1 MTIHVRVRAESS
13 PGEKRVAATPD
24 SVKKLLAAGATVEVE
39 SGAGLGSLI
48 TDAAYEAAGARIV
61 DRDQAR
67 SPGILFHVRPLTP
80 GEIAALPAGT
90 VTIGTLDAFQNPAA
104 VAAARDANV
113 TSFALDLLPRISRA
127 QSMDVLS
134 SQALLAG
141 YRLVT
146 LAADAFGRMF
156 GMTMTAA
163 GTLAPARVLVLGAG
177 VAGLQAI
184 ATAKRLG
191 GVVSANDVRAAS
203 ADEVRSVGG
212 TFIDL
217 DLGTAEAG
225 GGYAKEL
232 AEDRARRQQEL
243 LAPHIAASDI
253 VITTAA
259 VPGRTAPRL
268 VTADM
273 VAAMKPGSVL
283 VDLAAESGGNIEG
296 SVPGERR
303 SLPVAGGAV
312 TLIGARDIQSDLAPD
327 ASKLYAMNCANFAA
341 LIVKGGELVLD
352 FDDELLSGSVVARDG
367 AIVTER
373 VAATVEVGLASA
385 SRGSGAEPQ
394 KEPASAGR
402 GSGAEP
408 QKEPASASRG
418 SGAEPQKEPA

>member
-1 MTIHVRVRAESS
+1 MRGGLRQSCGSGSEDAVTIHVRVRAERS

-39 SGAGLGSLI
+39 SGAGSGSLI
-48 TDAAYEAAGARIV
+48 TDAAYVAAGANIV
-61 DRDQAR
+61 ARDHPFT
-67 SPGILFHVRPLTP
+67 PGVLFHVRPLTTP
-80 GEIAALPAGT
+80 EIAQLPAGT
-90 VTIGTLDAFQNPAA
+90 VTVGTVDPFQNAAA
-104 VAAARDANV
+104 VAAARDAGV

-146 LAADAFGRMF
+146 IAADAFGRMF

-259 VPGRTAPRL
+259 VPGRAAPRL
-268 VTADM
+268 VTAAM

-303 SLPVAGGAV
+303 AVEVTGGVV
-312 TLIGARDIQSDLAPD
+312 TLIGARDIQSDLGPD
-327 ASKLYAMNCANFAA
+327 ASKLYAMNCTNFAA
-341 LIVKGGELVLD
+341 LIMKEGNIVLD
-352 FDDELLSGSVVARDG
+352 FDDELVSGSVVTHDG
-367 AIVTER
+367 AVVNER
-373 VAATVEVGLASA
+373 VAAAIEGV
-385 SRGSGAEPQ
+385 
-394 KEPASAGR
+394 PA
-402 GSGAEP
+402 
-408 QKEPASASRG
+408 
-418 SGAEPQKEPA
+418 

>member
-1 MTIHVRVRAESS
+1 MRGGLRQSCGSGSEDAVTIHVRVRAERS

-39 SGAGLGSLI
+39 SGAGSGSLM
-48 TDAAYEAAGARIV
+48 TDAAYVAAGANIV
-61 DRDQAR
+61 ARDHPFT
-67 SPGILFHVRPLTP
+67 PGVLFHVRPLTTP
-80 GEIAALPAGT
+80 EIAQLPAGT
-90 VTIGTLDAFQNPAA
+90 VTIGTVDPFQNAAA
-104 VAAARDANV
+104 VAAARDAGV

-146 LAADAFGRMF
+146 IAADAFGRMF

-259 VPGRTAPRL
+259 VPGRAAPRL
-268 VTADM
+268 VTAAM

-303 SLPVAGGAV
+303 AVEVTGGVV
-312 TLIGARDIQSDLAPD
+312 TLIGARDIQSDLGPD
-327 ASKLYAMNCANFAA
+327 ASKLYAMNCTNFAA
-341 LIVKGGELVLD
+341 LIMKEGNIVLD
-352 FDDELLSGSVVARDG
+352 FDDELVSGSVVTHDG
-367 AIVTER
+367 AVVNER
-373 VAATVEVGLASA
+373 VAAAIEGV
-385 SRGSGAEPQ
+385 
-394 KEPASAGR
+394 PA
-402 GSGAEP
+402 
-408 QKEPASASRG
+408 
-418 SGAEPQKEPA
+418 

>member
-1 MTIHVRVRAESS
+1 
-13 PGEKRVAATPD
+13 
-24 SVKKLLAAGATVEVE
+24 
-39 SGAGLGSLI
+39 
-48 TDAAYEAAGARIV
+48 
-61 DRDQAR
+61 
-67 SPGILFHVRPLTP
+67 
-80 GEIAALPAGT
+80 
-90 VTIGTLDAFQNPAA
+90 
-104 VAAARDANV
+104 
-113 TSFALDLLPRISRA
+113 
-127 QSMDVLS
+127 MDVLS

-217 DLGTAEAG
+217 DLGTADAA

-243 LAPHIAASDI
+243 LAPHVAASDI

-259 VPGRTAPRL
+259 VPGRAAPRL

-273 VAAMKPGSVL
+273 VAGDEARL
-283 VDLAAESGGNIEG
+283 
-296 SVPGERR
+296 
-303 SLPVAGGAV
+303 
-312 TLIGARDIQSDLAPD
+312 GARRPRRRVRRQHRGIGRRGAAGRRGGGRNGD
-327 ASKLYAMNCANFAA
+327 ADRCARHPVRPRAGC
-341 LIVKGGELVLD
+341 LE
-352 FDDELLSGSVVARDG
+352 
-367 AIVTER
+367 
-373 VAATVEVGLASA
+373 AAT
-385 SRGSGAEPQ
+385 R
-394 KEPASAGR
+394 
-402 GSGAEP
+402 
-408 QKEPASASRG
+408 
-418 SGAEPQKEPA
+418 

>member
-1 MTIHVRVRAESS
+1 VTIHVRVRAERS

-39 SGAGLGSLI
+39 SGAGSGSLI
-48 TDAAYEAAGARIV
+48 TDAAYVAAGANIV
-61 DRDQAR
+61 ARDHPFT
-67 SPGILFHVRPLTP
+67 PGVLFHVRPLTTP
-80 GEIAALPAGT
+80 EIAQLPAGT
-90 VTIGTLDAFQNPAA
+90 VTVGTVDPFQNAAA
-104 VAAARDANV
+104 VAAARDAGV

-146 LAADAFGRMF
+146 IAADAFGRMF

-243 LAPHIAASDI
+243 LTPHIAASDI

-259 VPGRTAPRL
+259 VPGRAAPRL
-268 VTADM
+268 VTAAM

-303 SLPVAGGAV
+303 AVEVTGGVV
-312 TLIGARDIQSDLAPD
+312 TLIGARDIQSDLGPD
-327 ASKLYAMNCANFAA
+327 ASKLYAMNCTNFAA
-341 LIVKGGELVLD
+341 LIMKEGNIVLD
-352 FDDELLSGSVVARDG
+352 FDDELVSGSVVTHDG
-367 AIVTER
+367 AVVNER
-373 VAATVEVGLASA
+373 VAAAIEGV
-385 SRGSGAEPQ
+385 
-394 KEPASAGR
+394 PA
-402 GSGAEP
+402 
-408 QKEPASASRG
+408 
-418 SGAEPQKEPA
+418 

>member
-1 MTIHVRVRAESS
+1 MPGGLRQSCGSGSEDAVTIHVRVRAERS

-24 SVKKLLAAGATVEVE
+24 SIKKLLAAGATVDVE
-39 SGAGLGSLI
+39 SGAGSGSLI
-48 TDAAYEAAGARIV
+48 TDAAYKAAGANIV
-61 DRDQAR
+61 ARDLPFA
-67 SPGILFHVRPLTP
+67 PGVVFHVRPLTAA
-80 GEIAALPAGT
+80 EIAGLPAGAIT
-90 VTIGTLDAFQNPAA
+90 VGTIDPFQNAAA
-104 VAAARDANV
+104 VTAARDARV

-146 LAADAFGRMF
+146 IAADAFGRMF

-259 VPGRTAPRL
+259 VPGRAAPRL
-268 VTADM
+268 VTAAM

-303 SLPVAGGAV
+303 LVEVTGGVV

-327 ASKLYAMNCANFAA
+327 ASKLYAMNCTNFAG
-341 LIVKGGELVLD
+341 LIMKEGNIVLD
-352 FDDELLSGSVVARDG
+352 FDDELVSGSVVTHDG
-367 AIVTER
+367 AVVNER
-373 VAATVEVGLASA
+373 VAAVIEGV
-385 SRGSGAEPQ
+385 
-394 KEPASAGR
+394 PA
-402 GSGAEP
+402 
-408 QKEPASASRG
+408 
-418 SGAEPQKEPA
+418 

>member
-1 MTIHVRVRAESS
+1 VTIHVRVRAERS

-39 SGAGLGSLI
+39 SGAGSGSLI
-48 TDAAYEAAGARIV
+48 TDAAYVAAGANIV
-61 DRDQAR
+61 ARDHPFT
-67 SPGILFHVRPLTP
+67 PGVLFHVRPLTTP
-80 GEIAALPAGT
+80 EIAQLPAGT
-90 VTIGTLDAFQNPAA
+90 VTVGTVDPFQNAAA
-104 VAAARDANV
+104 VAAARDAGV

-146 LAADAFGRMF
+146 IAADAFGRMF

-259 VPGRTAPRL
+259 VPGRAAPRL
-268 VTADM
+268 VTAAM

-303 SLPVAGGAV
+303 AVEVTGGVV
-312 TLIGARDIQSDLAPD
+312 TLIGARDIQSDLGPD
-327 ASKLYAMNCANFAA
+327 ASKLYAMNCTNFAA
-341 LIVKGGELVLD
+341 LIMKEGNIVLD
-352 FDDELLSGSVVARDG
+352 FDDELVSGSVVTHDG
-367 AIVTER
+367 AVVNER
-373 VAATVEVGLASA
+373 VAAAIEGV
-385 SRGSGAEPQ
+385 
-394 KEPASAGR
+394 PA
-402 GSGAEP
+402 
-408 QKEPASASRG
+408 
-418 SGAEPQKEPA
+418 

>member
-1 MTIHVRVRAESS
+1 MTVVVRVRAERS
-13 PGEKRVAATPD
+13 PGERRVGASIE
-24 SVKKLLAAGATVEVE
+24 SVRKLVAAGASVEIE
-39 SGAGLGSLI
+39 SGAGSGSLI
-48 TDAAYEAAGARIV
+48 SDAAYRDAGATIV
-61 DRDQAR
+61 EPGTAFAG
-67 SPGILFHVRPLTP
+67 GILFHVRPLTAP
-80 GEIAALPAGT
+80 ELTALSSGT
-90 VTIGTLDAFQNPAA
+90 VTVGIVDPFQNPEA
-104 VAAARDANV
+104 VAAARDAGI
-113 TSFALDLLPRISRA
+113 TMFALDLLPRLSRA

-141 YRLVT
+141 YRVVT

-217 DLGTAEAG
+217 DLGTADAA

-243 LAPHIAASDI
+243 LAPYVAASDI

-259 VPGRTAPRL
+259 VPGRAAPRL

-273 VAAMKPGSVL
+273 VAAMRPGSVL

-296 SVPGERR
+296 SVAGEQKA
-303 SLPVAGGAV
+303 VAVNGGIA
-312 TLIGARDIQSDLAPD
+312 TLIGVKDIQSDLAPD
-327 ASKLYAMNCANFAA
+327 ASKLYGMNLANFAA
-341 LIVKGGELVLD
+341 LMVKEGELVLD
-352 FDDELLSGSVVARDG
+352 FDDELVAGSAVTHG
-367 AIVTER
+367 GQIVNER
-373 VAATVEVGLASA
+373 VAAMMQRTPAA
-385 SRGSGAEPQ
+385 AE
-394 KEPASAGR
+394 GR
-402 GSGAEP
+402 A
-408 QKEPASASRG
+408 
-418 SGAEPQKEPA
+418 

>member
-1 MTIHVRVRAESS
+1 VTIHVRVRAERS

-24 SVKKLLAAGATVEVE
+24 SVKKLLAAGATVDVE

-48 TDAAYEAAGARIV
+48 PDAAYEAAGARIV
-61 DRDQAR
+61 AE
-67 SPGILFHVRPLTP
+67 GEAVAAGVLFHVRPLAP
-80 GEIAALPAGT
+80 AELQALPNGT
-90 VTIGTLDAFQNPAA
+90 VTVGMLDPFQHPSA
-104 VAAARDANV
+104 VVAARDAGV
-113 TSFALDLLPRISRA
+113 TTFALDLLPRISRA

-259 VPGRTAPRL
+259 VPGRAAPRL
-268 VTADM
+268 VTAAM

-296 SVPGERR
+296 SVAGERR
-303 SLPVAGGAV
+303 AVTVSGGAV

-341 LIVKGGELVLD
+341 LLMKEGELVLD
-352 FDDELLSGSVVARDG
+352 FDDELVSGSAVTHAGAVVN
-367 AIVTER
+367 ER
-373 VAATVEVGLASA
+373 VRQLIQHDTSEEELASA
-385 SRGSGAEPQ
+385 SRGSGAELR
-394 KEPASAGR
+394 KGSA
-402 GSGAEP
+402 
-408 QKEPASASRG
+408 
-418 SGAEPQKEPA
+418 

>member
-1 MTIHVRVRAESS
+1 VTIHVRVRAERS

-24 SVKKLLAAGATVEVE
+24 SIKKLLAAGATVDVE
-39 SGAGLGSLI
+39 SGAGSGSLI
-48 TDAAYEAAGARIV
+48 TDAAYKAAGANIV
-61 DRDQAR
+61 ARDLPFA
-67 SPGILFHVRPLTP
+67 PGVVFHVRPLTAA
-80 GEIAALPAGT
+80 EIAALPAGAVT
-90 VTIGTLDAFQNPAA
+90 VGTVDPFQNAAA
-104 VAAARDANV
+104 VAAARDARV

-146 LAADAFGRMF
+146 IAADAFGRMF

-259 VPGRTAPRL
+259 VPGRAAPRL
-268 VTADM
+268 VTAAM
-273 VAAMKPGSVL
+273 VAVMKPGSVL

-303 SLPVAGGAV
+303 AVDVTGGVV

-327 ASKLYAMNCANFAA
+327 ASKLYAMNCTNFAA
-341 LIVKGGELVLD
+341 LIMKEGNIVLD
-352 FDDELLSGSVVARDG
+352 FDDELVSGSVVTHDG
-367 AIVTER
+367 AVVNER
-373 VAATVEVGLASA
+373 VAAVIEGV
-385 SRGSGAEPQ
+385 
-394 KEPASAGR
+394 PA
-402 GSGAEP
+402 
-408 QKEPASASRG
+408 
-418 SGAEPQKEPA
+418 

>member
-1 MTIHVRVRAESS
+1 MRGGLRQSCGSGSEDAVTIHVRVRAERS

-39 SGAGLGSLI
+39 SGAGSGSLM
-48 TDAAYEAAGARIV
+48 TDAAYVAAGANIV
-61 DRDQAR
+61 ARDHPFT
-67 SPGILFHVRPLTP
+67 PGALFHVRPLTTP
-80 GEIAALPAGT
+80 EIAQLPAGT
-90 VTIGTLDAFQNPAA
+90 VTVGTVDPFQNAAA
-104 VAAARDANV
+104 VAAARDAGV

-146 LAADAFGRMF
+146 IAADAFGRMF

-259 VPGRTAPRL
+259 VPGRAAPRL
-268 VTADM
+268 VTAAM

-303 SLPVAGGAV
+303 AVEVTGGVV
-312 TLIGARDIQSDLAPD
+312 TLIGARDIQSDLGPD
-327 ASKLYAMNCANFAA
+327 ASKLYAMNCTNFAA
-341 LIVKGGELVLD
+341 LIMKEGNIVLD
-352 FDDELLSGSVVARDG
+352 FDDELVSGSVVTHDG
-367 AIVTER
+367 AVVNER
-373 VAATVEVGLASA
+373 VAAAIEGV
-385 SRGSGAEPQ
+385 
-394 KEPASAGR
+394 PA
-402 GSGAEP
+402 
-408 QKEPASASRG
+408 
-418 SGAEPQKEPA
+418 

>member
-1 MTIHVRVRAESS
+1 VTIHVRVRAERS

-24 SVKKLLAAGATVEVE
+24 SVKKLIAAGATVDVE
-39 SGAGLGSLI
+39 AGAGLGSLI
-48 TDAAYEAAGARIV
+48 PDAAYEAIGARIV
-61 DRDQAR
+61 ARDQAVA
-67 SPGILFHVRPLTP
+67 PGILFHVRPLTAT
-80 GEIAALPAGT
+80 EIATLPAGAVT
-90 VTIGTLDAFQNPAA
+90 VGTLDPFQNAAA
-104 VAAARDANV
+104 VTAARDAGV
-113 TSFALDLLPRISRA
+113 TAFALDLLPRISRA

-259 VPGRTAPRL
+259 VPGRAAPRL
-268 VTADM
+268 VTAAM

-283 VDLAAESGGNIEG
+283 VDPRPN
-296 SVPGERR
+296 R
-303 SLPVAGGAV
+303 AGTSRGPCRAS
-312 TLIGARDIQSDLAPD
+312 GAR
-327 ASKLYAMNCANFAA
+327 
-341 LIVKGGELVLD
+341 
-352 FDDELLSGSVVARDG
+352 
-367 AIVTER
+367 
-373 VAATVEVGLASA
+373 
-385 SRGSGAEPQ
+385 SR
-394 KEPASAGR
+394 
-402 GSGAEP
+402 
-408 QKEPASASRG
+408 
-418 SGAEPQKEPA
+418 

>member
-1 MTIHVRVRAESS
+1 MTIHVRIRAERA

-24 SVKKLLAAGATVEVE
+24 SVKKLRAAGASVQVE
-39 SGAGLGSLI
+39 SGAGLGSLL
-48 TDAAYEAAGARIV
+48 TDAAYAAAGAGIV
-61 DRDQAR
+61 ADHAAVE
-67 SPGILFHVRPLTP
+67 PGTVLLHVRPLSADETS
-80 GEIAALPAGT
+80 ALPAGT
-90 VTIGTLDAFQNPAA
+90 VTVGTLDPFQHPGS
-104 VAAARDANV
+104 VTAARDARV
-113 TSFALDLLPRISRA
+113 TTFALDMLPRISRA

-191 GVVSANDVRAAS
+191 AVVSANDVRAAS

-232 AEDRARRQQEL
+232 AENRARRQQEL

-253 VITTAA
+253 VLTTAA
-259 VPGRTAPRL
+259 VPGRAAPRL

-273 VAAMKPGSVL
+273 VAAMRPGSVL

-296 SVPGERR
+296 SVPGEWRTV
-303 SLPVAGGAV
+303 PVPGGAV

-327 ASKLYAMNCANFAA
+327 ASKLYAMNCANFTA
-341 LIVKGGELVLD
+341 LIMKDGDLMLD
-352 FDDELLSGSVVARDG
+352 FDDELVSGSVVTHDG
-367 AIVTER
+367 AVRNER
-373 VAATVEVGLASA
+373 VAASIEGVRA
-385 SRGSGAEPQ
+385 
-394 KEPASAGR
+394 
-402 GSGAEP
+402 
-408 QKEPASASRG
+408 
-418 SGAEPQKEPA
+418 

>member
-1 MTIHVRVRAESS
+1 VGVVVRVRAERS
-13 PGEKRVAATPD
+13 PGERRVAATPD
-24 SVKKLLAAGATVEVE
+24 SVRKLVAAGASVEIE
-39 SGAGLGSLI
+39 SGAGAASLM
-48 TDAAYEAAGARIV
+48 TDAAYSDVGAQIVAPGAAVAG
-61 DRDQAR
+61 
-67 SPGILFHVRPLTP
+67 GILFHVRPLSAAEM
-80 GEIAALPAGT
+80 GALPTGT
-90 VTIGTLDAFQNPAA
+90 VTLGVGDPFQNADA
-104 VAAARDANV
+104 VAAARDGGI
-113 TSFALDLLPRISRA
+113 TSFALDMLPRISRA

-217 DLGTAEAG
+217 DLGTADAA

-243 LAPHIAASDI
+243 LAPHVAASDI

-259 VPGRTAPRL
+259 VPGRAAPRL
-268 VTADM
+268 ITAAM

-296 SVPGERR
+296 SVAGERQA
-303 SLPVAGGAV
+303 VAVSGGAV

-341 LIVKGGELVLD
+341 LILKEGELVLD
-352 FDDELLSGSVVARDG
+352 FEDELVAGSAVTHDG
-367 AIVTER
+367 RIVNER
-373 VAATVEVGLASA
+373 VAATVPAAASVP
-385 SRGSGAEPQ
+385 EPV
-394 KEPASAGR
+394 EGR
-402 GSGAEP
+402 A
-408 QKEPASASRG
+408 
-418 SGAEPQKEPA
+418 

>member
-1 MTIHVRVRAESS
+1 MPVTVRVRVERT
-13 PGEKRVAATPD
+13 PGEKRVAASPE
-24 SVKKLLAAGATVEVE
+24 SVKKLVASGAIVEIEAGAGAPARVADAACRDAGAT
-39 SGAGLGSLI
+39 
-48 TDAAYEAAGARIV
+48 IV
-61 DRDQAR
+61 A
-67 SPGILFHVRPLTP
+67 PGTPVGGGILFHVRPLTVA
-80 GEIAALPAGT
+80 EVEALPSGT
-90 VTIGTLDAFQNPAA
+90 VTIGVMDPFQSTAA
-104 VAAARDANV
+104 VEAARTGGV
-113 TSFALDLLPRISRA
+113 TAFALDLLPRISRA

-191 GVVSANDVRAAS
+191 AIVSANDVRAAS

-217 DLGTAEAG
+217 DLGTADAS

-243 LAPHIAASDI
+243 LAPHVATADI
-253 VITTAA
+253 LITTAA
-259 VPGRTAPRL
+259 VPGRAAPRL
-268 VTADM
+268 VTAAM

-296 SVPGERR
+296 SVAGER
-303 SLPVAGGAV
+303 LDVAV
-312 TLIGARDIQSDLAPD
+312 TGGTVALIGARDIQSDLAPD
-327 ASKLYAMNCANFAA
+327 ASKLYAMNCANFTA
-341 LIVKGGELVLD
+341 LIVKDGELVLD
-352 FDDELLSGSVVARDG
+352 FDDELVTGSVVTHEG
-367 AIVTER
+367 AIVNER
-373 VAATVEVGLASA
+373 VSA
-385 SRGSGAEPQ
+385 VIQAPNGV
-394 KEPASAGR
+394 SA
-402 GSGAEP
+402 
-408 QKEPASASRG
+408 
-418 SGAEPQKEPA
+418 

>member
-1 MTIHVRVRAESS
+1 VTIHVRVRAERS

-24 SVKKLLAAGATVEVE
+24 SVKKLIAAGATVEVE
-39 SGAGLGSLI
+39 AGAGEGSLI
-48 TDAAYEAAGARIV
+48 TDAAYEAAGARV
-61 DRDQAR
+61 VSRTEPMP
-67 SPGILFHVRPLTP
+67 PGILFHVRPLSATDA
-80 GEIAALPAGT
+80 AALPAGMVT
-90 VTIGTLDAFQNPAA
+90 VGTVDPFQNAA
-104 VAAARDANV
+104 GVAAARDAGL

-253 VITTAA
+253 VLTTAA
-259 VPGRTAPRL
+259 VPGRAAPRL
-268 VTADM
+268 VTAAM

-283 VDLAAESGGNIEG
+283 VDLAADSGGNIEG
-296 SVPGERR
+296 SVAGERR
-303 SLPVAGGAV
+303 AVAVKGGVV
-312 TLIGARDIQSDLAPD
+312 TLIGARDIWSDLAPD
-327 ASKLYAMNCANFAA
+327 ASKLYAMNCVNFAT
-341 LIVKGGELVLD
+341 LIMKEGDLVLD
-352 FDDELLSGSVVARDG
+352 FDDELVSGSVVTHDG
-367 AIVTER
+367 KLVNER
-373 VAATVEVGLASA
+373 VLRQAQQPVGNEGVRA
-385 SRGSGAEPQ
+385 
-394 KEPASAGR
+394 
-402 GSGAEP
+402 
-408 QKEPASASRG
+408 
-418 SGAEPQKEPA
+418 

>member
-1 MTIHVRVRAESS
+1 VTIHVRVRAERSA
-13 PGEKRVAATPD
+13 GEKRVAATPD
-24 SVKKLLAAGATVEVE
+24 SVKKLRAAGAEVSVEAA
-39 SGAGLGSLI
+39 AGEGSLV

-61 DRDQAR
+61 PRDEPVE
-67 SPGILFHVRPLTP
+67 SGVLFHVRPLTP
-80 GEIAALPAGT
+80 AEITELPPGT
-90 VTIGTLDAFQNPAA
+90 VTVGTVDPFQHAES
-104 VAAARDANV
+104 VAAARDGGI

-146 LAADAFGRMF
+146 IAADAFGRMF

-253 VITTAA
+253 VLTTAA
-259 VPGRTAPRL
+259 VPGRAAPRL
-268 VTADM
+268 DRCWSTW
-273 VAAMKPGSVL
+273 PR
-283 VDLAAESGGNIEG
+283 N
-296 SVPGERR
+296 P
-303 SLPVAGGAV
+303 
-312 TLIGARDIQSDLAPD
+312 
-327 ASKLYAMNCANFAA
+327 
-341 LIVKGGELVLD
+341 
-352 FDDELLSGSVVARDG
+352 
-367 AIVTER
+367 
-373 VAATVEVGLASA
+373 AATSKGPRRA
-385 SRGSGAEPQ
+385 SGAESP
-394 KEPASAGR
+394 
-402 GSGAEP
+402 
-408 QKEPASASRG
+408 
-418 SGAEPQKEPA
+418 

>member
-1 MTIHVRVRAESS
+1 VTVVVRVRAERS
-13 PGEKRVAATPD
+13 PGERRVAASIE
-24 SVKKLLAAGATVEVE
+24 SVRKLVTAGASVEIE
-39 SGAGLGSLI
+39 SGAGSGSLI
-48 TDAAYEAAGARIV
+48 SDAAYRDAGATIV
-61 DRDQAR
+61 EPGTAFAA
-67 SPGILFHVRPLTP
+67 GILFHVRPLTAP
-80 GEIAALPAGT
+80 ELAALSSGT
-90 VTIGTLDAFQNPAA
+90 ITVGIVDPFQNPEA
-104 VAAARDANV
+104 VAAARDAGI
-113 TSFALDLLPRISRA
+113 TMFALDLLPRLSRA

-141 YRLVT
+141 YRVVT

-191 GVVSANDVRAAS
+191 AVVSANDVRAAS

-217 DLGTAEAG
+217 DLGTADAA

-243 LAPHIAASDI
+243 LAPYVAASDI

-259 VPGRTAPRL
+259 VPGRAAPRL

-273 VAAMKPGSVL
+273 VAAMRPGSVL

-296 SVPGERR
+296 SVAGEQKA
-303 SLPVAGGAV
+303 VAVEGGIA
-312 TLIGARDIQSDLAPD
+312 TLIGVKDIQSDLAPD
-327 ASKLYAMNCANFAA
+327 ASKLYGMNLANFAA
-341 LIVKGGELVLD
+341 LTVKEGELVLD
-352 FDDELLSGSVVARDG
+352 FDDELIAGSAVTHG
-367 AIVTER
+367 GQIVNER
-373 VAATVEVGLASA
+373 VAAALQPAPVA
-385 SRGSGAEPQ
+385 AE
-394 KEPASAGR
+394 GR
-402 GSGAEP
+402 A
-408 QKEPASASRG
+408 
-418 SGAEPQKEPA
+418 

>member
-24 SVKKLLAAGATVEVE
+24 SVKKLIAVGATVDVE
-39 SGAGLGSLI
+39 SGAGLDSLM

-61 DRDQAR
+61 ARDQAFT
-67 SPGILFHVRPLTP
+67 PGILFHVRPLTA
-80 GEIAALPAGT
+80 EDAAALPTGT
-90 VTIGTLDAFQNPAA
+90 VTVGMLDPFQNMAG
-104 VAAARDANV
+104 VTAARDAGV

-163 GTLAPARVLVLGAG
+163 GTLAPARILVLGAG

-232 AEDRARRQQEL
+232 AEDRVRRQQEL

-259 VPGRTAPRL
+259 VPGRAAPRL

-303 SLPVAGGAV
+303 MVPVTGGAV

-327 ASKLYAMNCANFAA
+327 ASKLYAMNCANFAV
-341 LIVKGGELVLD
+341 LLVKEGELVLD
-352 FDDELLSGSVVARDG
+352 FDDELVSGSAVTHDG
-367 AIVTER
+367 AVVNER
-373 VAATVEVGLASA
+373 VAATLEGVRA
-385 SRGSGAEPQ
+385 
-394 KEPASAGR
+394 
-402 GSGAEP
+402 
-408 QKEPASASRG
+408 
-418 SGAEPQKEPA
+418 

>member
-1 MTIHVRVRAESS
+1 MPGGLRQSCGSGSEDAVTIHVRVRAERS

-24 SVKKLLAAGATVEVE
+24 SIKKLLAAGATFDVE
-39 SGAGLGSLI
+39 SGAGSGSLI
-48 TDAAYEAAGARIV
+48 TDAAYKAAGANIV
-61 DRDQAR
+61 ARDLPFA
-67 SPGILFHVRPLTP
+67 PGVLFHVRPLTAA
-80 GEIAALPAGT
+80 EIAALPAGT
-90 VTIGTLDAFQNPAA
+90 VTVGTVDPFQNAAA
-104 VAAARDANV
+104 VAAARDARV

-146 LAADAFGRMF
+146 IAADAFGRMF

-259 VPGRTAPRL
+259 VPGRAAPRL
-268 VTADM
+268 VTAAM

-303 SLPVAGGAV
+303 PVEVTGGVV

-327 ASKLYAMNCANFAA
+327 ASKLYAMNCTNFSA
-341 LIVKGGELVLD
+341 LIMKEGNIVLD
-352 FDDELLSGSVVARDG
+352 FDDELVSGSVVTHDG
-367 AIVTER
+367 AVVNDR
-373 VAATVEVGLASA
+373 VAAVIEGVRA
-385 SRGSGAEPQ
+385 
-394 KEPASAGR
+394 
-402 GSGAEP
+402 
-408 QKEPASASRG
+408 
-418 SGAEPQKEPA
+418 

>member
-1 MTIHVRVRAESS
+1 MGVVVRVRAERS
-13 PGEKRVAATPD
+13 PGERRVAATPE
-24 SVKKLLAAGATVEVE
+24 SVRKLVAAGASVEIE
-39 SGAGLGSLI
+39 SGAGAGSLI
-48 TDAAYEAAGARIV
+48 TDAAYRDVGAQIVAPDAPVEA
-61 DRDQAR
+61 
-67 SPGILFHVRPLTP
+67 GILFHVRPLSTA
-80 GEIAALPAGT
+80 EIAALPAGT
-90 VTIGTLDAFQNPAA
+90 VTLGIDDPFQNADA
-104 VAAARDANV
+104 VAAARDGGI

-217 DLGTAEAG
+217 DLGTADAA

-243 LAPHIAASDI
+243 LAPHVAASDI

-259 VPGRTAPRL
+259 VPGRAAPRL
-268 VTADM
+268 ITADM
-273 VAAMKPGSVL
+273 VTAMKPGSVL

-296 SVPGERR
+296 SVAGER
-303 SLPVAGGAV
+303 LAVAVNGGAV

-341 LIVKGGELVLD
+341 LILKEGELVLD
-352 FDDELLSGSVVARDG
+352 FEDELVAGSAVTHGGR
-367 AIVTER
+367 IVNER
-373 VAATVEVGLASA
+373 VAATVPATTSVP
-385 SRGSGAEPQ
+385 EPV
-394 KEPASAGR
+394 EGR
-402 GSGAEP
+402 A
-408 QKEPASASRG
+408 
-418 SGAEPQKEPA
+418 

>member
-1 MTIHVRVRAESS
+1 MT
-13 PGEKRVAATPD
+13 G
-24 SVKKLLAAGATVEVE
+24 
-39 SGAGLGSLI
+39 
-48 TDAAYEAAGARIV
+48 
-61 DRDQAR
+61 
-67 SPGILFHVRPLTP
+67 GILFHVRPLSAA
-80 GEIAALPAGT
+80 EIAALPAGT
-90 VTIGTLDAFQNPAA
+90 VTVGVVDPFQNADA
-104 VAAARDANV
+104 VAAARDAGI

-217 DLGTAEAG
+217 DLGTADAG

-243 LAPHIAASDI
+243 LAPHVAASDI

-259 VPGRTAPRL
+259 VPGRAAPRL
-268 VTADM
+268 VTAAM

-296 SVPGERR
+296 SVAGRAPRGRGRR
-303 SLPVAGGAV
+303 AARV

-341 LIVKGGELVLD
+341 LILKEGELVLD
-352 FDDELLSGSVVARDG
+352 FDDELVAGSAVTHDG
-367 AIVTER
+367 RIVNER
-373 VAATVEVGLASA
+373 VAARQPSSEPVE
-385 SRGSGAEPQ
+385 
-394 KEPASAGR
+394 GR
-402 GSGAEP
+402 A
-408 QKEPASASRG
+408 
-418 SGAEPQKEPA
+418 

>member
-1 MTIHVRVRAESS
+1 VTIHVRVRAERSA
-13 PGEKRVAATPD
+13 GEKRVAATPD
-24 SVKKLLAAGATVEVE
+24 SVKKLRAAGAEVSVEA
-39 SGAGLGSLI
+39 GAGEGSLV

-61 DRDQAR
+61 PRDEPVE
-67 SPGILFHVRPLTP
+67 SGVLFHVRPLTP
-80 GEIAALPAGT
+80 AEITELPPGT
-90 VTIGTLDAFQNPAA
+90 VTVGTVDPFQHAES
-104 VAAARDANV
+104 VAAARDGGI

-146 LAADAFGRMF
+146 IAADAFGRMF

-253 VITTAA
+253 VLTTAA
-259 VPGRTAPRL
+259 VPGRAAPRL
-268 VTADM
+268 VTAAM
-273 VAAMKPGSVL
+273 VAAMRPGSVL

-296 SVPGERR
+296 SAPGERR
-303 SLPVAGGAV
+303 RVAVTGGEV
-312 TLIGARDIQSDLAPD
+312 TLIGARDIWSDLAPD
-327 ASKLYAMNCANFAA
+327 ASKLYAMNCANFTG
-341 LIVKGGELVLD
+341 LLSKEGDLVLD
-352 FDDELLSGSVVARDG
+352 FSDELVSGSVVTHEG
-367 AIVTER
+367 AVVNER
-373 VAATVEVGLASA
+373 VAAVVEGVRA
-385 SRGSGAEPQ
+385 
-394 KEPASAGR
+394 
-402 GSGAEP
+402 
-408 QKEPASASRG
+408 
-418 SGAEPQKEPA
+418 

>member
-1 MTIHVRVRAESS
+1 MTIHVRVRAERSA
-13 PGEKRVAATPD
+13 GEKRVAATPD
-24 SVKKLLAAGATVEVE
+24 SVKKLRAAGAEVAVEA
-39 SGAGLGSLI
+39 GAGAGSLV
-48 TDAAYEAAGARIV
+48 TDAAYQAAGARIV
-61 DRDQAR
+61 ARDER
-67 SPGILFHVRPLTP
+67 IEPGILFHVRPLAVS
-80 GEIAALPAGT
+80 ELAALPAGMVT
-90 VTIGTLDAFQNPAA
+90 VGSVDPFQNAAA
-104 VAAARDANV
+104 VAAARDADV

-146 LAADAFGRMF
+146 IAADAFGRMF

-253 VITTAA
+253 VLTTAA
-259 VPGRTAPRL
+259 VPGRAAPRL
-268 VTADM
+268 VTAAM

-303 SLPVAGGAV
+303 SVAVDGGQV
-312 TLIGARDIQSDLAPD
+312 TLIGARDIWSDLAPD

-341 LIVKGGELVLD
+341 LLMKEGNLVLD
-352 FDDELLSGSVVARDG
+352 FADELVSGSAVTHDG
-367 AIVTER
+367 AIVNER
-373 VAATVEVGLASA
+373 VAAVVEEVRA
-385 SRGSGAEPQ
+385 
-394 KEPASAGR
+394 
-402 GSGAEP
+402 
-408 QKEPASASRG
+408 
-418 SGAEPQKEPA
+418 

>member
-1 MTIHVRVRAESS
+1 MKPDSDVRDAGVAPSVIGVVAESN
-13 PGEKRVAATPD
+13 PAENRVAATPET
-24 SVKKLLAAGATVEVE
+24 VAKLI
-39 SGAGLGSLI
+39 GLGYRVVVEHDAG
-48 TDAAYEAAGARIV
+48 TRAEFADAAYAEAGAELADGDAAWSADV
-61 DRDQAR
+61 VMKVAVPTEAEVAR
-67 SPGILFHVRPLTP
+67 VRSGATLVGLLAPAQNEHLLGLLAERGVT
-80 GEIAALPAGT
+80 ALAM
-90 VTIGTLDAFQNPAA
+90 DA
-104 VAAARDANV
+104 V
-113 TSFALDLLPRISRA
+113 PRISRA

-217 DLGTAEAG
+217 DLGTADAG

-259 VPGRTAPRL
+259 VPGRAAPRL
-268 VTADM
+268 VTAAM

-296 SVPGERR
+296 SVPGERLR
-303 SLPVAGGAV
+303 IPVTDGEV
-312 TLIGARDIQSDLAPD
+312 TLIGVRDIQSDLAPD
-327 ASKLYAMNCANFAA
+327 ASKLYAMNCANFTA
-341 LIVKGGELVLD
+341 LLMREGDLVLD
-352 FDDELLSGSVVARDG
+352 FDDELVSGSAVTHGGHVVN
-367 AIVTER
+367 ER
-373 VAATVEVGLASA
+373 VAATL
-385 SRGSGAEPQ
+385 Q
-394 KEPASAGR
+394 KDPA
-402 GSGAEP
+402 
-408 QKEPASASRG
+408 
-418 SGAEPQKEPA
+418 

>member
-1 MTIHVRVRAESS
+1 MPEEPRRSCRGGSEDAVTIHVRVRAERS

-24 SVKKLLAAGATVEVE
+24 SVKKLIAAGATVEVE
-39 SGAGLGSLI
+39 AGAGGGSLI
-48 TDAAYEAAGARIV
+48 LDAAYEAAGARIV
-61 DRDQAR
+61 ARDQAV
-67 SPGILFHVRPLTP
+67 SPGILFHVRPLSP
-80 GEIAALPAGT
+80 AEIATLPVGAIT
-90 VTIGTLDAFQNPAA
+90 VGTLDPFQHPAA
-104 VAAARDANV
+104 VTAARDAGV
-113 TSFALDLLPRISRA
+113 TSFALLPRISRA

-259 VPGRTAPRL
+259 VPGRSAPRL
-268 VTADM
+268 VTTAM
-273 VAAMKPGSVL
+273 VAAMRPGSVL

-296 SVPGERR
+296 SVAGERR
-303 SLPVAGGAV
+303 AVAVNGGVV

-341 LIVKGGELVLD
+341 LIMKEGDLVLD
-352 FDDELLSGSVVARDG
+352 FDDELVSGSAVTHDG
-367 AIVTER
+367 KIVNDR
-373 VAATVEVGLASA
+373 VATTVEGVRA
-385 SRGSGAEPQ
+385 
-394 KEPASAGR
+394 
-402 GSGAEP
+402 
-408 QKEPASASRG
+408 
-418 SGAEPQKEPA
+418 

>member
-1 MTIHVRVRAESS
+1 MSTAVRVRAERA
-13 PGEKRVAATPD
+13 PGEKRVAASPE
-24 SVKKLLAAGATVEVE
+24 SVRKLVAAGAGVEIE
-39 SGAGLGSLI
+39 AGAGEASLI
-48 TDAAYEAAGARIV
+48 PDAAYRDAGATIV
-61 DRDQAR
+61 PRGTAVAG
-67 SPGILFHVRPLTP
+67 GILFHVRPLTADEF
-80 GEIAALPAGT
+80 GALPPGT
-90 VTIGTLDAFQNPAA
+90 VTVGMLDPFQNAA
-104 VAAARDANV
+104 GVEAARARGM
-113 TSFALDLLPRISRA
+113 TTFALDLLPRISRA

-146 LAADAFGRMF
+146 LATDAFGRMF

-191 GVVSANDVRAAS
+191 GIVSANDVRAAS

-217 DLGTAEAG
+217 DLGTADAA

-259 VPGRTAPRL
+259 VPGRAAPRL

-273 VAAMKPGSVL
+273 VARMKPGSVL
-283 VDLAAESGGNIEG
+283 VDLAAETGGNIEG
-296 SVPGERR
+296 SIPGERR
-303 SLPVAGGAV
+303 TVAVDGGAV
-312 TLIGARDIQSDLAPD
+312 TLIGAGDIQSDLAPD
-327 ASKLYAMNCANFAA
+327 ASKLYAMNCANFTA
-341 LIVKGGELVLD
+341 LLLQEGETVLD
-352 FDDELLSGSVVARDG
+352 FDDELVAGSAITHDG
-367 AIVTER
+367 RIVNER
-373 VAATVEVGLASA
+373 VAAALAPPV
-385 SRGSGAEPQ
+385 AEGVT
-394 KEPASAGR
+394 A
-402 GSGAEP
+402 
-408 QKEPASASRG
+408 
-418 SGAEPQKEPA
+418 

>member
-1 MTIHVRVRAESS
+1 MAVVVRVRAERS
-13 PGEKRVAATPD
+13 PGEKRVAASSE
-24 SVKKLLAAGATVEVE
+24 SVKKLVAAGATVEIE
-39 SGAGLGSLI
+39 SGAGAGSLI
-48 TDAAYEAAGARIV
+48 SDAAYRDAGATIV
-61 DRDQAR
+61 EPGTPF
-67 SPGILFHVRPLTP
+67 SGGILFHVRPLTAT
-80 GEIAALPAGT
+80 EFAALPSGT
-90 VTIGTLDAFQNPAA
+90 VTVGVIDPFQHHDA
-104 VAAARDANV
+104 VKAARDAGI
-113 TSFALDLLPRISRA
+113 TTFALDQLPRISRA

-134 SQALLAG
+134 SQSLLAG

-146 LAADAFGRMF
+146 LASDAFGRMF

-191 GVVSANDVRAAS
+191 AVVSANDVRAAS

-217 DLGTAEAG
+217 DLGTADAG

-243 LAPHIAASDI
+243 LAPHVAASDI

-259 VPGRTAPRL
+259 VPGRAAPRL

-296 SVPGERR
+296 SVAGERR
-303 SLPVAGGAV
+303 AVAVAGGLA
-312 TLIGARDIQSDLAPD
+312 TLIGVRDIQSDLAPD
-327 ASKLYAMNCANFAA
+327 ASKLFGMNCANFAA
-341 LIVKGGELVLD
+341 LIVKEGELVLD
-352 FDDELLSGSVVARDG
+352 FDDELVAGSAVTHEGR
-367 AIVTER
+367 IVSER
-373 VAATVEVGLASA
+373 VAGVI
-385 SRGSGAEPQ
+385 
-394 KEPASAGR
+394 EPAAAPVEGR
-402 GSGAEP
+402 A
-408 QKEPASASRG
+408 
-418 SGAEPQKEPA
+418 

>member
-1 MTIHVRVRAESS
+1 MTTVRVRCERA

-24 SVKKLLAAGATVEVE
+24 SVRKLVAAGAAVEVE
-39 SGAGLGSLI
+39 AGAGSGAMIS
-48 TDAAYEAAGARIV
+48 DAAYRDAGASLV
-61 DRDQAR
+61 EPAAVV
-67 SPGILFHVRPLTP
+67 SGGILLHVRPLTP
-80 GEIAALPAGT
+80 DEAGALTAGT
-90 VTIGTLDAFQNPAA
+90 VTVGVLDPFQNAA
-104 VAAARDANV
+104 GVAALRERGV
-113 TSFALDLLPRISRA
+113 TAFALDLLPRISRA

-134 SQALLAG
+134 SQALIAG

-146 LAADAFGRMF
+146 LAAGAFGRMF

-217 DLGTAEAG
+217 DLGAADAA

-243 LAPHIAASDI
+243 LAPHVAASDI
-253 VITTAA
+253 VLTTAA
-259 VPGRTAPRL
+259 VPGRAAPRL

-303 SLPVAGGAV
+303 AVPVANGAV

-327 ASKLYAMNCANFAA
+327 ASKLLAMNCANFVA
-341 LIVKGGELVLD
+341 LILEEGDLVLD
-352 FDDELLSGSVVARDG
+352 FDDELVVGS
-367 AIVTER
+367 AITHEGRILNER
-373 VAATVEVGLASA
+373 VAAATQAVTA
-385 SRGSGAEPQ
+385 
-394 KEPASAGR
+394 
-402 GSGAEP
+402 
-408 QKEPASASRG
+408 
-418 SGAEPQKEPA
+418 

>member
-1 MTIHVRVRAESS
+1 M
-13 PGEKRVAATPD
+13 
-24 SVKKLLAAGATVEVE
+24 
-39 SGAGLGSLI
+39 
-48 TDAAYEAAGARIV
+48 
-61 DRDQAR
+61 
-67 SPGILFHVRPLTP
+67 
-80 GEIAALPAGT
+80 
-90 VTIGTLDAFQNPAA
+90 
-104 VAAARDANV
+104 

-217 DLGTAEAG
+217 DLGTADAG

-243 LAPHIAASDI
+243 LAPHVAASDI

-259 VPGRTAPRL
+259 VPGRAAPRL
-268 VTADM
+268 VHR
-273 VAAMKPGSVL
+273 GH
-283 VDLAAESGGNIEG
+283 G
-296 SVPGERR
+296 RR
-303 SLPVAGGAV
+303 DEAR
-312 TLIGARDIQSDLAPD
+312 IGARRP
-327 ASKLYAMNCANFAA
+327 
-341 LIVKGGELVLD
+341 
-352 FDDELLSGSVVARDG
+352 RR
-367 AIVTER
+367 R
-373 VAATVEVGLASA
+373 VGRQHRGL
-385 SRGSGAEPQ
+385 
-394 KEPASAGR
+394 GR
-402 GSGAEP
+402 GRAP
-408 QKEPASASRG
+408 RG
-418 SGAEPQKEPA
+418 RGDRRER

>member
-1 MTIHVRVRAESS
+1 MRGGLRQSCGSGSEDAVTIHVRVRAERS

-39 SGAGLGSLI
+39 SGAGSGSLI
-48 TDAAYEAAGARIV
+48 TDAAYVAAGANIV
-61 DRDQAR
+61 ARDHPFT
-67 SPGILFHVRPLTP
+67 PGVLFHVRPLTTP
-80 GEIAALPAGT
+80 EIAQLPAGT
-90 VTIGTLDAFQNPAA
+90 VTIGTVDPFQNAAA
-104 VAAARDANV
+104 VAAARDAGV

-146 LAADAFGRMF
+146 IAADAFGRMF

-259 VPGRTAPRL
+259 VPGRAAPRL
-268 VTADM
+268 VTAAM

-303 SLPVAGGAV
+303 AVEVTGGVV
-312 TLIGARDIQSDLAPD
+312 TLIGARDIQSDLGPD
-327 ASKLYAMNCANFAA
+327 ASKLYAMNCTNFAA
-341 LIVKGGELVLD
+341 LIMKEGNIVLD
-352 FDDELLSGSVVARDG
+352 FDDELVSGSVVTHDG
-367 AIVTER
+367 AVVNER
-373 VAATVEVGLASA
+373 VAAAIEGV
-385 SRGSGAEPQ
+385 
-394 KEPASAGR
+394 PA
-402 GSGAEP
+402 
-408 QKEPASASRG
+408 
-418 SGAEPQKEPA
+418 

>member
-1 MTIHVRVRAESS
+1 MPEEPRRSCRGGSEDAVTIHVRVRAERS

-24 SVKKLLAAGATVEVE
+24 SVKKLIAAGATVEVE
-39 SGAGLGSLI
+39 AGAGGGSLI
-48 TDAAYEAAGARIV
+48 LDAAYEAAGARIV
-61 DRDQAR
+61 ARDQAV
-67 SPGILFHVRPLTP
+67 SPGILFHVRPLSP
-80 GEIAALPAGT
+80 AEIATLPVGAIT
-90 VTIGTLDAFQNPAA
+90 VGTLDPFQHTAA
-104 VAAARDANV
+104 VTAARDAGV

-232 AEDRARRQQEL
+232 AEDRARRQQQL

-259 VPGRTAPRL
+259 VPGRAAPRL
-268 VTADM
+268 VTAEM
-273 VAAMKPGSVL
+273 VAAMRPGSVL

-303 SLPVAGGAV
+303 EVAVAGGTV
-312 TLIGARDIQSDLAPD
+312 LLIGARDIQSDLAPD

-341 LIVKGGELVLD
+341 LLIREGDIVLN
-352 FDDELLSGSVVARDG
+352 FDDELVSGSVVTHDG
-367 AIVTER
+367 AVVNER
-373 VAATVEVGLASA
+373 VAAAIEGVNA
-385 SRGSGAEPQ
+385 
-394 KEPASAGR
+394 
-402 GSGAEP
+402 
-408 QKEPASASRG
+408 
-418 SGAEPQKEPA
+418 